1 MNLDLKSLALFI
13 RISELGKIGRAGE
26 EFGLSTTNASQRV
39 QQLELEVGARLFHRS
54 TRIVTL
60 THDGEVF
67 LQHAKRIIDDVEET
81 RNVFKGDADKIQGK
95 LRLTVS
101 SSYGRIYI
109 IPFIPELVE
118 RYPDLEIE
126 IDFSDKM
133 VDVIEEGFDVAFRIG
148 DLPSSS
154 LLARSL
160 SNNPTVLV
168 ASHEYLEKHGYPK
181 TPEDLKQHICLP
193 FAKNKDWAFKDSQGK
208 LHKVSVHGPVALN
221 WGDAISDLVEA
232 NVGIGMASY
241 WHAGPSIKS
250 GRLTQVLPEYS
261 LWPESKIWAVRPPG
275 RIMPARVKVFLDYIE
290 DVINKT
296 NQERY
301 GSLIVP
307 DSPH

>member
-1 MNLDLKSLALFI
+1 MNLDLKSLALFV

-26 EFGLSTTNASQRV
+26 EFGLSTTNASQRI
-39 QQLELEVGARLFHRS
+39 QQLESEVGVRLFHRS
-54 TRIVTL
+54 TRVVTL
-60 THDGEVF
+60 TQDGEVF
-67 LQHAKRIIDDVEET
+67 LQHARRILDDVEET

-109 IPFIPELVE
+109 VPFIPELIE

-160 SNNPTVLV
+160 SDNPTALV
-168 ASHEYLEKHGYPK
+168 ASPAYLEKHGYPE
-181 TPEDLKQHICLP
+181 TPQDLKQHVCLP
-193 FAKNKDWAFKDSQGK
+193 FANMKGWAFKDSDGK
-208 LHKVSVHGPVALN
+208 FHKVSVHGPVALN

-250 GRLTQVLPEYS
+250 GRLKQVLPEYT

-275 RIMPARVKVFLDYIE
+275 RLMPVRVKVFLDYIE
-290 DVINKT
+290 GVIKKT

-307 DSPH
+307 DS